1 MIELVLALVLAT
13 NNGAVIPAS
22 EARRYAS
29 DIAAV
34 AQTPEEAA
42 LLVTVAN
49 HEGSFDRRV
58 ETCVVTGDKGQ
69 AFSLYQLHRHWFA
82 GDPARLCRSNR
93 EATEATAKVFRV
105 LRRWGNSPVQMI
117 QKYIGCKENDSRIV
131 KRIVT
136 LGKLMEIARGG

>member
-1 MIELVLALVLAT
+1 MVELVLALVLAT

-58 ETCVVTGDKGQ
+58 ETCAVTGDKGR

-93 EATEATAKVFRV
+93 EATETTLRV
-105 LRRWGNSPVQMI
+105 LRYLRKRTEGMADMF
-117 QKYIGCKENDSRIV
+117 KAYIGCKENDSRIV